1 METFICECCELE
13 QLNTLR
19 ASMFESYMPPTR
31 CRMCNEHQG
40 KPQRR
45 TEDHDKELRRRL
57 SVAIS
62 AARDAHNQAAESHR
76 RKNAARLL
84 AKFGQ
89 SWTWIA
95 SAPLSTCY

>member
-13 QLNTLR
+13 ELNTLR
-19 ASMFESYMPPTR
+19 ASTFDSYVPPTR

-57 SVAIS
+57 SVAIK
-62 AARDAHNQAAESHR
+62 AARDAHNPGR
-76 RKNAARLL
+76 RIASEEERGRLL

-89 SWTWIA
+89 SCTWIA